1 MGEQEMNVAKGT
13 ADARVECFWK
23 APQDIYADHCPLNA
37 CRNALCALI
46 SRGSKPLPRY
56 FCTFFL
62 QKGKFYAVFCTY
74 EGRAG
79 GLKLFFL
86 WDFPFPKSS
95 NYNTICSKLW
105 LNNSQLPQSCRHC
118 FPNQH
123 QLAWSWD
130 LCHLE
135 SLYSSLNINKQH
147 IFQALEE
154 KGYVQI
160 VAIAAMRM
168 CLDANRRS

>member
-1 MGEQEMNVAKGT
+1 MLPKAQRTRELSAFGKPHRIYMLTIWALPVERLQECSVRSDFKGVKT
-13 ADARVECFWK
+13 FAT
-23 APQDIYADHCPLNA
+23 ILLH
-37 CRNALCALI
+37 
-46 SRGSKPLPRY
+46 
-56 FCTFFL
+56 FFL
-62 QKGKFYAVFCTY
+62 QKGKFYAVFCIY

-123 QLAWSWD
+123 QQVWSQD

>member
-1 MGEQEMNVAKGT
+1 M
-13 ADARVECFWK
+13 
-23 APQDIYADHCPLNA
+23 
-37 CRNALCALI
+37 
-46 SRGSKPLPRY
+46 RY
-56 FCTFFL
+56 
-62 QKGKFYAVFCTY
+62 VFCTY

>member
-1 MGEQEMNVAKGT
+1 MRKNVDTEVNKSSLKSLRLNGW
-13 ADARVECFWK
+13 ARNECCQRHSGRESSVLLESPIGYICWLFG
-23 APQDIYADHCPLNA
+23 HCPLNA

-56 FCTFFL
+56 FCTFFIERKVL
-62 QKGKFYAVFCTY
+62 RSVLYIWGQG
-74 EGRAG
+74 G

-123 QLAWSWD
+123 QQVW
-130 LCHLE
+130 
-135 SLYSSLNINKQH
+135 
-147 IFQALEE
+147 
-154 KGYVQI
+154 
-160 VAIAAMRM
+160 R
-168 CLDANRRS
+168 